1 LVKQAAAVETED
13 ANNSIESQ
21 IARMFVLVTQ
31 SQPTEWELHELK
43 VLYDDLDET
52 SGVPQGD
59 GKLDV
64 DQNALAI
71 VASTILSLDKAL
83 TK

>member
-1 LVKQAAAVETED
+1 VKQAAAVDTED

-43 VLYDDLDET
+43 ALYDDLDET

-59 GKLDV
+59 GKPGV

-71 VASTILSLDKAL
+71 VASTILNLDKAL